1 MTLSLTD
8 WLTKKES
15 WKLFSENLKI
25 FWKFQIF
32 QKSKIFPKIFVENL
46 DTDVVNVIQKLVPT
60 IPCKHSEIR
69 MTLLM
74 WPWSVKI
81 AGKDLRMGP
90 QTAIDSSNIPLW
102 LFGNNEDF
110 IDVPLACKD
119 SLYVPSDLSG
129 NVAEQNV
136 AL

>member
-1 MTLSLTD
+1 
-8 WLTKKES
+8 
-15 WKLFSENLKI
+15 
-25 FWKFQIF
+25 
-32 QKSKIFPKIFVENL
+32 
-46 DTDVVNVIQKLVPT
+46 
-60 IPCKHSEIR
+60 
-69 MTLLM
+69 
-74 WPWSVKI
+74 
-81 AGKDLRMGP
+81 MGP

-136 AL
+136 ALQGGRQKISLGGEEKKDKTLEKKSKARVWSAPDGSDKDGMMVLGTYNTYRAAGQPSDSKCCRGLFMMETCDLYGICSK